1 MKLLLLTTVALMVA
15 PINSVGVHNKHL
27 GRNTKIGAKSP
38 NVYSIDKSQSYVIP
52 SGKVT
57 KSMKPKK
64 SLKGNNPMKT
74 QTETKPMKAQKPKK
88 SLKGNKPV
96 EAKKETKSKKSLKGN
111 KPVEAKKARKPKK
124 SLKGNKPMK
133 TPKVTKPMKAQKS
146 KKSLKGNK
154 PVEAKKSQKGKK
166 LRKLNDISNC
176 LEWKCEQWCALY
188 TPEMDSKY
196 IKYGCIDDGDYC
208 DCE

>member
-52 SGKVT
+52 SGKVK
-57 KSMKPKK
+57 KSM
-64 SLKGNNPMKT
+64 
-74 QTETKPMKAQKPKK
+74 
-88 SLKGNKPV
+88 
-96 EAKKETKSKKSLKGN
+96 
-111 KPVEAKKARKPKK
+111 KPKK

-133 TPKVTKPMKAQKS
+133 TQTGTKPMKAQK
-146 KKSLKGNK
+146 
-154 PVEAKKSQKGKK
+154 PKKSQKGKKSLKTKKFLQGRK

-176 LEWKCEQWCALY
+176 LEWKCEQWCDMY
-188 TPEMDSKY
+188 TPEMDSEY

>member
-1 MKLLLLTTVALMVA
+1 MKLLLLTTVALMVV

-111 KPVEAKKARKPKK
+111 KPVEAKK
-124 SLKGNKPMK
+124 
-133 TPKVTKPMKAQKS
+133 
-146 KKSLKGNK
+146 
-154 PVEAKKSQKGKK
+154 SQKGKK

>member
-1 MKLLLLTTVALMVA
+1 MKLLLLTTVALMAA

-52 SGKVT
+52 SGKAK
-57 KSMKPKK
+57 KSM
-64 SLKGNNPMKT
+64 
-74 QTETKPMKAQKPKK
+74 
-88 SLKGNKPV
+88 
-96 EAKKETKSKKSLKGN
+96 
-111 KPVEAKKARKPKK
+111 KPKK

-133 TPKVTKPMKAQKS
+133 TPKVTKPMKAQKPKKS
-146 KKSLKGNK
+146 LKGNKPVEVKKETKPKKSLKGNK
-154 PVEAKKSQKGKK
+154 PVEAKKETKSQKSLKGNKPVEAKKETKSQKGKKSLKTQKFLQGRK

-176 LEWKCEQWCALY
+176 LEWKCEQWCDMY
-188 TPEMDSKY
+188 TPEMDSEY

>member
-1 MKLLLLTTVALMVA
+1 MKLLLLTTVALMAA
-15 PINSVGVHNKHL
+15 PINSVGAHNKHL

-38 NVYSIDKSQSYVIP
+38 NVYSIDTSQSYVIP
-52 SGKVT
+52 SG
-57 KSMKPKK
+57 
-64 SLKGNNPMKT
+64 
-74 QTETKPMKAQKPKK
+74 
-88 SLKGNKPV
+88 
-96 EAKKETKSKKSLKGN
+96 
-111 KPVEAKKARKPKK
+111 
-124 SLKGNKPMK
+124 
-133 TPKVTKPMKAQKS
+133 
-146 KKSLKGNK
+146 
-154 PVEAKKSQKGKK
+154 K

>member
-1 MKLLLLTTVALMVA
+1 MKLLLLTTVALMVV

-52 SGKVT
+52 SGKVK

-64 SLKGNNPMKT
+64 FLQG
-74 QTETKPMKAQKPKK
+74 
-88 SLKGNKPV
+88 
-96 EAKKETKSKKSLKGN
+96 
-111 KPVEAKKARKPKK
+111 R
-124 SLKGNKPMK
+124 
-133 TPKVTKPMKAQKS
+133 
-146 KKSLKGNK
+146 
-154 PVEAKKSQKGKK
+154 K

-176 LEWKCEQWCALY
+176 LEWKCEQWCDMY
-188 TPEMDSKY
+188 TPEMDSEY